1 MKRITAL
8 LGLLVLVG
16 AIAGCG
22 SSSSSSS
29 SSSNPT
35 AAAGGGSG
43 SAAATKTTAANTSSG
58 SATTDLVMKDDFFQ
72 PKVISGKPGATVTVQ
87 LKNEGNNEH
96 NFKITGQPKADADVA
111 PGKTGTATVKIPAS
125 GTVQFFCEYHK
136 GLGMVGTVKATQT

>member
-1 MKRITAL
+1 MKKITAL

-22 SSSSSSS
+22 SSSSA
-29 SSSNPT
+29 SSNTT
-35 AAAGGGSG
+35 AASGGGYG
-43 SAAATKTTAANTSSG
+43 SAASTKTTAATTSSG
-58 SATTDLVMKDDFFQ
+58 SAKSALVMKDDYFQ
-72 PKVISGKPGATVTVQ
+72 PKVISGKPGSTVTVD